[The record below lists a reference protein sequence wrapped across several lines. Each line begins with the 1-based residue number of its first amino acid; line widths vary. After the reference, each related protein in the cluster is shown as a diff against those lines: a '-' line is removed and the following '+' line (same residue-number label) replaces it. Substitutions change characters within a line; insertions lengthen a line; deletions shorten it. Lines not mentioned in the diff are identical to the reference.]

1 MKKFLLFVIG
11 FVCVSIGMRAQDI
24 FVTDGSTV
32 YVHAISAG
40 QFAQAFNKDDYTDG
54 TRFVFCNDCVLNQD
68 DVNAIMCCGDNNKR
82 FYVDFFDITN
92 NGVMTVSAI
101 DALISDAVDDMSN
114 SLLSQ
119 KGIFLPFNSTLGT
132 SNVIKW
138 NGNQYNNG
146 STFIEYAAYYRESE
160 TAKNLVLHVW
170 DMMYWNGWGTVALQN
185 YATAAQHLNSHN
197 EIKNAETVLVSTV
210 AETQFDLSLFTAS
223 KLVIEIE
230 CDDMVGHAGNT
241 NIPDNANIIVK
252 SSVAG
257 AFAAHINTAGTKRT
271 PTELLKISGPVIC
284 DDIEAVSEFTTEGTT
299 NTYHGPRVLDLREV
313 QGTEDVLA
321 GCVSDI
327 VNGEV
332 EFILLPNGWNKADV
346 NLAAN
351 TTNMPGLKAAIS
363 VSADKKDLVAYIN
376 VPGSLAEARVLYT
389 GGTKPGEYG
398 STVFAPTPSYG
409 ALTNVT
415 LSGTLNGSD
424 LAANITTAFSI
435 NEDGHL
441 YDVSAGKA
449 SNGAIALNQEHE
461 SIRSIDLSDAVF
473 PTQSDMWFQAAGYEK
488 LTNIQLPTSSAMNIL
503 TKSCMENIQ
512 TLTELC
518 IPSNFTRIEENAL
531 YNCNHLSHIYTTASE
546 SNGENAD
553 AVDGGPNTITIA
565 STVTDIETGAFATGC
580 ETITDVYVLART
592 APKCARGAFTEG
604 MYYGWGGLEGA
615 SAYCREKYVNNGILW
630 TVLHFPNGCTETEKA
645 HYTDLDRYNYYA
657 SQGRNNGYSQP
668 DQTGDLDGDGNPLI
682 WPLFSETRRAYNQ
695 GTSGYLWYDWTPVRD
710 DEDHN
715 WVEGQA
721 KPDAFGMEDILKGN
735 PPYDL
740 SKLPSISVVEGAVNT
755 TFDDYIG
762 WHQFVLCN
770 AGYFYDPV
778 PVDDDTEYAMYDKW
792 YSFCIPFDITV
803 EEAVELMGDPKQNL
817 LPDVRTLMNVYRFP
831 SQNKIYLNISRNL
844 GGDITFDASGKW
856 ASGGTDVYIDEE
868 FQGQYG
874 HAEGVPGLYN
884 KDGKRILIK
893 GGYPYLVKP
902 YFPVGMTAPKN
913 LGVYILAKKDFPIA
927 SVGHTETICP
937 GTAAAID
944 VRAPFVNHTVQ
955 ALNGDKNN
963 DNAMN
968 YGGKYDGT
976 DDTKYFYTFV
986 GHYTTQALPKYCYYL
1001 SGGQFKRYVNF
1012 SETTLATWKWNPYVT
1027 IIGVTAT
1034 TEAQITNNL
1043 ADINY
1048 VAAGDIYSYS
1058 DNYRIDLSTADDDRE
1073 TTNAK
1078 YFFIFDDG
1086 IEGNLNGDDNETTAI
1101 ELADGMVNAP
1111 VQSGKVYNMNGQLVG
1126 NSVNAL
1132 NKGLYIV
1139 NGKKFVVK

>member
-32 YVHAISAG
+32 YVHATSAG
-40 QFAQAFNKDDYTDG
+40 DFASAFNADDFSDG
-54 TRFVFCNDCVLNQD
+54 TTFVFGSDCVLNQS
-68 DVNAIMCCGDNNKR
+68 DVNAILHYNNDQKK
-82 FYVDFFDITN
+82 FYIDFFDVTNDGQMSAAQIDPLIT
-92 NGVMTVSAI
+92 S
-101 DALISDAVDDMSN
+101 AVDYMASN
-114 SLLSQ
+114 YLSQ
-119 KGIFLPFNSTLGT
+119 KGIILPYNSTLGT
-132 SNVIKW
+132 SMVVKA
-138 NGNQYNNG
+138 NGNQWQNQA
-146 STFIEYAAYYRESE
+146 TFTEYAAYYRESDV
-160 TAKNLVLHVW
+160 AKNLVLHIF
-170 DMMYWNGWGTVALQN
+170 DGFYYIQNTTTYTYAGDAPKASYNKAVAQLK
-185 YATAAQHLNSHN
+185 THS
-197 EIKNAETVLVSTV
+197 EIDNAETVLVSTI
-210 AETQFDLSLFTAS
+210 TNIQFDLTQFTAS
-223 KLVIEIE
+223 EAVIEIAH
-230 CDDMVGHAGNT
+230 DDMIGGHSNPA
-241 NIPDNANIIVK
+241 IPDEASIYVT
-252 SSVAG
+252 SYAAG
-257 AFAAHINTAGTKRT
+257 GFADHISTTGTKFT
-271 PTELLKISGPVIC
+271 PTDVLKISGPVNTS
-284 DDIEAVSEFTTEGTT
+284 DVAAVSQFSAG
-299 NTYHGPRVLDLREV
+299 GPRVLDLREA
-313 QGTEDVLA
+313 QTPA
-321 GCVSDI
+321 AADI
-327 VNGEV
+327 AAITNSGIEY
-332 EFILLPNGWNKADV
+332 ILLPNGWNKADV

-351 TTNMPGLKAAIS
+351 TANMPGLKAAIS

-389 GGTKPGEYG
+389 GGTNP
-398 STVFAPTPSYG
+398 SAQSPNFAPTTTYV
-409 ALTNVT
+409 LTNVT

-449 SNGAIALNQEHE
+449 SNGAIALNQEHNT
-461 SIRSIDLSDAVF
+461 IRSIDLSDAVF

-531 YNCNHLSHIYTTASE
+531 YNCNHLSHIYTTASDK
-546 SNGENAD
+546 GENAD

-565 STVTDIETGAFATGC
+565 ATVTDIETGAFATGC

-604 MYYGWGGLEGA
+604 MYYGWGGLDG
-615 SAYCREKYVNNGILW
+615 SMAYCREKYVNNGKLW

-710 DEDHN
+710 IDEHI

-856 ASGGTDVYIDEE
+856 ASGGTDVYIDDD

-874 HAEGVPGLYN
+874 HEEGVSGLYN

-955 ALNGDKNN
+955 ALNGDKSD

-1043 ADINY
+1043 ADINF
-1048 VAAGDIYSYS
+1048 VQTGDKGYSYS